1 MSPCAPAPSRDPLL
15 PCRLQLVASVHYLRA
30 SAVVSSFQGSE
41 DELHLGDILFAVG
54 MWLFSL
60 GTAILLGDVRA
71 SVVAVARAREVE
83 VPSIGQDRTLRVL
96 AIYCLCLVTFGVAST
111 LYILPSDTTQTV
123 GVALFVVSNVSFT
136 AINLVAL
143 WYLWTEHSASWD
155 SHCEQLGDALAA
167 EDGASVQT
175 ERGAPAPD
183 APSAVDID
191 RLTRRPSQDSPL
203 QRRASGEH
211 LGREQWQAATSLT
224 GLLLQNLEHQAED
237 VGRLPRASPRV
248 RASSLGASVVLTQ
261 TAETST
267 EMQRVSSEPYEGRTH
282 R

>member
-1 MSPCAPAPSRDPLL
+1 VPSRDRLL

-83 VPSIGQDRTLRVL
+83 VPSIRQDRTLRVL
-96 AIYCLCLVTFGVAST
+96 AIYWLCLVTFGVAST

-143 WYLWTEHSASWD
+143 WYLWGEHSAAWD
-155 SHCEQLGDALAA
+155 THCEQLGDALAA
-167 EDGASVQT
+167 EEGASVQT

-191 RLTRRPSQDSPL
+191 RLTRRPSQESPL

-224 GLLLQNLEHQAED
+224 GLLLQNLELQAED
-237 VGRLPRASPRV
+237 VGRLPRASPSPRV

-261 TAETST
+261 TAETRI
-267 EMQRVSSEPYEGRTH
+267 EIQRVSSEPSEGRTH